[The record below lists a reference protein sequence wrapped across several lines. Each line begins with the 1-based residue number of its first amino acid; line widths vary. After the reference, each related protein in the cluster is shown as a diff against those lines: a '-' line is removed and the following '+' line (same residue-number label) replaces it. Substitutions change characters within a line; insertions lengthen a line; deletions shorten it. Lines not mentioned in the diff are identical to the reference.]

1 MESPCHRLL
10 GLLAAS
16 CMADIAEN
24 SVKLPRYAFGASL
37 GLVFFTWM
45 LLLVGGIVHGTG
57 SSLACPDWPTCYGTF
72 FPKMTGGIFY
82 EHGHRLWAS
91 GVGLW
96 TLVMTVGVWRRGD
109 KTLCRWGWIALFLV
123 IFQGL
128 LGGLTVNYRLPPM
141 VSVAHLGTSMIF
153 FAVLVFLSV
162 HSWFLSGG
170 PMPQAVSGFSLSL
183 LRLVLIAVF
192 AQILLGGAVRHLGA
206 GLACIDL
213 PLCQG
218 ALWPQ
223 GHWLLKIHMAHR
235 LWAVAVAL
243 LIFLLA
249 YTLLRQGRGHRF
261 ERRIA
266 VFLVLS
272 VLLQMTLGW
281 FSVDSAL
288 GLFYVTAHL
297 GVGALL
303 WGGLVLLFCTSLH
316 GRETSDKT
324 TSASLKKSPTPF

>member
-1 MESPCHRLL
+1 M
-10 GLLAAS
+10 
-16 CMADIAEN
+16 
-24 SVKLPRYAFGASL
+24 KLPRYVFWTSL
-37 GLVFFTWM
+37 GLLFFTWM

-72 FPKMTGGIFY
+72 FPKMTGGIFF

-96 TLVMTVGVWRRGD
+96 TLIMAVGVWRRGD
-109 KTLCRWGWIALFLV
+109 KTLRCWGWIALGLV
-123 IFQGL
+123 IFQGV
-128 LGGLTVNYRLPPM
+128 LGGLTVNYRLPPAI
-141 VSVAHLGTSMIF
+141 SVAHLGTSMIF

-162 HSWFLSGG
+162 RSWFLSGG
-170 PMPQAVSGFSLSL
+170 SMPRVPSDSVRL
-183 LRLVLIAVF
+183 LLKLVLVAVF
-192 AQILLGGAVRHLGA
+192 FQILLGGAVRHLGA

-218 ALWPQ
+218 TLWPQ
-223 GHWLLKIHMAHR
+223 GHWLLKLHMAHR

-243 LIFLLA
+243 LIFFLA
-249 YTLLRQGRGHRF
+249 YALSKRSGAHRF
-261 ERRIA
+261 EKVMSWFLIFVVASQIA
-266 VFLVLS
+266 
-272 VLLQMTLGW
+272 LGW

-303 WGGLVLLFCTSLH
+303 WGGLVFLFCIFCEKQRTSNQ
-316 GRETSDKT
+316 TQ
-324 TSASLKKSPTPF
+324 SASFKKSPGNF